1 MRKIFDKWN
10 NFCKKIQCKV
20 FYDTKLE
27 SRRVTVCKKT
37 KKRGIFLGKS
47 GESSTFARNSH
58 IQCLF
63 HMLMLRHSHRLTVF
77 FLCLF
82 LGFSTSWVKGQ
93 ELNCT
98 VKVVHSQIQGT
109 NAEVFQALE
118 TAISEFM
125 NNRSWTDLQFQKS
138 ERIDCNLNLTVKKYD
153 KNNDLF
159 TCELLFQL
167 TRPVF
172 NSSYNTTVFSMR
184 DTEFVF
190 SYQEQDALDF
200 NINNLDNSL
209 TALLAY
215 YAYLFIGLD
224 LDTFSPLGG
233 TEVLHIVE
241 SIVNNAQMMSEPGW
255 KAFDKTNNRHAIIN
269 DYMETSLEP
278 YRQMQYKY
286 HRQGLDEMAQN
297 ADRGRTA
304 ITEALEMLK
313 EAYSNKPL
321 SQLPQIFT
329 DFKRDELVNIYSGHG
344 TEKERQAVYDIL
356 SNINAS
362 QNTYWNKIKK

>member
-1 MRKIFDKWN
+1 MDN
-10 NFCKKIQCKV
+10 NNVTACKK
-20 FYDTKLE
+20 
-27 SRRVTVCKKT
+27 S
-37 KKRGIFLGKS
+37 KKRVIYLGKS
-47 GESSTFARNSH
+47 AESSTFARNSH
-58 IQCLF
+58 VKCLCDT
-63 HMLMLRHSHRLTVF
+63 LMLRHSHRQIA
-77 FLCLF
+77 FLLCIF
-82 LGFSTSWVKGQ
+82 LSLSTSWMKGQ

-98 VKVVHSQIQGT
+98 VKVIHSQIQGT
-109 NAEVFQALE
+109 NSEVFDALE
-118 TAISEFM
+118 TAINEFM
-125 NNRSWTDLQFQKS
+125 NNRSWTDLQFQKA

-153 KNNDLF
+153 KNSNMF

-172 NSSYNTTVFSMR
+172 NSAYSTTVFSMR
-184 DTEFVF
+184 DTEVVF

-200 NINNLDNSL
+200 NINNMDNNL
-209 TALLAY
+209 TAVLAY

-233 TEVLHIVE
+233 TEILHIVE

-278 YRQMQYKY
+278 YRQLQYQY
-286 HRQGLDEMAQN
+286 HRQGLDEMSQN
-297 ADRGRTA
+297 ADRGRNA
-304 ITEALEMLK
+304 ITEALDMLK
-313 EAYSNKPL
+313 EAHSNKPL

-329 DFKRDELVNIYSGHG
+329 DFKRDEIVSIYSGHG
-344 TEKERQAVYDIL
+344 TEKEKQAVYDIV

-362 QNTYWNKIKK
+362 QNTYWNRIKR